1 MQKQA
6 ICGDFAAILRPKM
19 ALRAKNG
26 NIWQQNPKTSDIQII
41 F

>member
-1 MQKQA
+1 MCKT
-6 ICGDFAAILRPKM
+6 GDLRLIFVQKM